1 MTSDQQLSKAGV
13 NVNDSKLALLVNE
26 LKAKIRRLEAE
37 SQRTIQ
43 SSQTVL
49 ANSRSQQQHPQHA
62 PSHNLLTLHPHQ
74 PIPSQLVT
82 TQPMVTPAA
91 NTTMVAH
98 Q

>member
-43 SSQTVL
+43 SSQTILVS
-49 ANSRSQQQHPQHA
+49 NKQ
-62 PSHNLLTLHPHQ
+62 HQ
-74 PIPSQLVT
+74 P
-82 TQPMVTPAA
+82 A
-91 NTTMVAH
+91 
-98 Q
+98 